1 MRRAAYHTLTIQ
13 YGVFSNLFWV
23 RRWVVQ
29 LIPHTLLCHSHWQ
42 LWVHSNINS
51 SINPINHTHL
61 PSLAS
66 SHLPLSN
73 LPPWVQELSDKMDNI
88 TKHMHKLDTIE
99 ASVREIKTEVKQLAD
114 RVVEIEKRQLFFN
127 VMLEESKNNATEIKT
142 NVSELSK
149 CLEQLK
155 VVNNKLSEEVVDLQ
169 CRSMRDN
176 LLFFN
181 IQENDEENCND
192 IIQKFCT
199 ENLQLTDSVEIDRA
213 HRIGKRAVGK
223 HRPIVVKFHSFA
235 HREAVR
241 KNGNKLKHSNF
252 SIGEQFPKVVQ
263 ERRRNLLAVFKQ
275 ARAAG
280 KRAALV
286 RDKLYIDGSLYTG
299 PARVPPT

>member
-1 MRRAAYHTLTIQ
+1 
-13 YGVFSNLFWV
+13 
-23 RRWVVQ
+23 
-29 LIPHTLLCHSHWQ
+29 
-42 LWVHSNINS
+42 
-51 SINPINHTHL
+51 
-61 PSLAS
+61 
-66 SHLPLSN
+66 
-73 LPPWVQELSDKMDNI
+73 
-88 TKHMHKLDTIE
+88 
-99 ASVREIKTEVKQLAD
+99 
-114 RVVEIEKRQLFFN
+114 
-127 VMLEESKNNATEIKT
+127 MLEESKNNATEIKT

-155 VVNNKLSEEVVDLQ
+155 VVNNKLSEEVFDLQ

-213 HRIGKRAVGK
+213 HRTSKRAVGK